1 MSTSPKKVIFA
12 ALIGNTL
19 VAITKL
25 AASSMTGSSAMFSEG
40 IHSVVDT
47 GNQGLLLLGL
57 RRAKR
62 PADEQHP
69 FGYGKEIYFWS
80 FVVAMLIFG
89 LGAGISIYEGIHH
102 LIHPQEMKNVVIN
115 YVVLGLA
122 MLFEAGALTVAVREF
137 QKEKGSLGYVQAIKR
152 GKDPTLFVVLFEDS
166 AAMLGLVVAFLGIGL
181 GQLTGIHEFD
191 GIASIVIGLILA
203 GTALWLA
210 YETMSLLIGE
220 GADPAVV
227 RAIRKLTDSYPEV
240 THINE
245 VATLHMGPSYIVVNI
260 SVDFVD
266 GIQSEQLEAAVS
278 RLDRDIKNIDPAIQ
292 RVFVEAEAQGRAS
305 PSKSR
310 PS

>member
-1 MSTSPKKVIFA
+1 
-12 ALIGNTL
+12 
-19 VAITKL
+19 
-25 AASSMTGSSAMFSEG
+25 MFSEG

-57 RRAKR
+57 KRAKR
-62 PADEQHP
+62 PADENHP

-80 FVVAMLIFG
+80 FIVAMLIFG

-102 LIHPQEMKNVVIN
+102 LIHPQVIKNVVIN

-137 QKEKGSLGYVQAIKR
+137 RKEKGPLGYVQAIKR
-152 GKDPTLFVVLFEDS
+152 GKDPSLFVVLFEDS
-166 AAMLGLVVAFLGIGL
+166 AAMLGLVVAFLGVGL
-181 GQLTGIHEFD
+181 GQLTGIPEFD

-227 RAIRKLTDSYPEV
+227 RAIRNLTDSYPEV

-260 SVDFVD
+260 SVDFMD
-266 GIQSEQLEAAVS
+266 GIQSEQLEAAVT

-292 RVFVEAEAQGRAS
+292 RVFVEAEAQRRAS
-305 PSKSR
+305 AATLPTAKDPAATASSPPSKSR